1 MPERKHKQL
10 SAVPAASLLSAIIE
24 SCDDAIISKDL
35 EGMITSWNPAAERIF
50 GYTAAEAVG
59 QPILMLVPRERTAEE
74 ADILARIRKGERIQ
88 HRQTVRRRKD
98 GTLVDISVT
107 ISPIRDS
114 SGAIIGAS
122 KIARDLAEERRTLDR
137 LAVAEER
144 FRVTLA
150 SIGDAVIAVDLN
162 SRITFIN
169 KVAEELTGWREAD
182 ALGKPLSVVF
192 NIIGELT
199 RRPAEN
205 PVAKVLR
212 VGKVVGL
219 ANHTALIARDG
230 TERAI
235 ADSAAPIRD
244 TADQTFGVVL
254 VFRDVSGTRT
264 AELALA
270 RLAAIVEHSDDAIIS
285 KDLHGIITSWNKAAE
300 RIFGYT
306 AAEAVGRL
314 ITMLIPPNRQDEEQD
329 ILRRLRRGELVD
341 HFKTVRI
348 TKHGK
353 LIPISVTISPIRDS
367 SGDIVGAS
375 KIARVISEQPA

>member
-1 MPERKHKQL
+1 MPERKHRQL

-24 SCDDAIISKDL
+24 SCDDAIVSKDL
-35 EGMITSWNPAAERIF
+35 QGMITSWNPAAERIF
-50 GYTAAEAVG
+50 GYMAAEAVG
-59 QPILMLVPRERTAEE
+59 QSILMLVPRERTAEE
-74 ADILARIRKGERIQ
+74 ADILARIRQGEHIQ
-88 HRQTVRRRKD
+88 HHQTVRRRKD

-114 SGAIIGAS
+114 SGTIIGAS

-329 ILRRLRRGELVD
+329 ILRRLRRGELVN